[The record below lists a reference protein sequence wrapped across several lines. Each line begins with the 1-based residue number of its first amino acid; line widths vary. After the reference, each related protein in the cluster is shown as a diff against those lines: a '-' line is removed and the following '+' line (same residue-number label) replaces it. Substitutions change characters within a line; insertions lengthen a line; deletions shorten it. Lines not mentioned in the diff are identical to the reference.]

1 MASILKVNSSVP
13 THHFALS
20 RQFFIA
26 WQQRN
31 ASRQARWRETPTDPG
46 PALVT
51 TASQLQFDSL
61 HAKIQ
66 NLKSE
71 IVSSLQQTPEIS
83 RACKW
88 QNSSGTEIKR
98 TYYEAMK

>member
-31 ASRQARWRETPTDPG
+31 ASRQALWREAPTDQE
-46 PALVT
+46 PALAPT
-51 TASQLQFDSL
+51 TSQLSFDSL
-61 HAKIQ
+61 QNKIQ
-66 NLKSE
+66 YLKSE
-71 IVSSLQQTPEIS
+71 IVSSL
-83 RACKW
+83 
-88 QNSSGTEIKR
+88 
-98 TYYEAMK
+98 

>member
-31 ASRQARWRETPTDPG
+31 ASRQALWTEAPTDYG
-46 PALVT
+46 PALAHT
-51 TASQLQFDSL
+51 TSQLRFDSL
-61 HAKIQ
+61 QNKIRH
-66 NLKSE
+66 LKSE
-71 IVSSLQQTPEIS
+71 I
-83 RACKW
+83 
-88 QNSSGTEIKR
+88 
-98 TYYEAMK
+98 

>member
-31 ASRQARWRETPTDPG
+31 ASRQVRWREAPTDQG
-46 PALVT
+46 PALVPS
-51 TASQLQFDSL
+51 APQLHFDSL
-61 HAKIQ
+61 HNKIQ
-66 NLKSE
+66 HLKSE
-71 IVSSLQQTPEIS
+71 IVSSLQ
-83 RACKW
+83 
-88 QNSSGTEIKR
+88 
-98 TYYEAMK
+98 